1 MKSKTFDCVE
11 MKRQGQ
17 RRLHELLKD
26 MTAEQ
31 QLDWWRQRN
40 EKFLRKQ
47 ERLRTERSPAASA
60 PATNK

>member
-1 MKSKTFDCVE
+1 

-31 QLDWWRQRN
+31 QMEWWRQRN
-40 EKFLRKQ
+40 EEFMREQ
-47 ERLRTERSPAASA
+47 ERLRARRPPA
-60 PATNK
+60 PAPAPLQ